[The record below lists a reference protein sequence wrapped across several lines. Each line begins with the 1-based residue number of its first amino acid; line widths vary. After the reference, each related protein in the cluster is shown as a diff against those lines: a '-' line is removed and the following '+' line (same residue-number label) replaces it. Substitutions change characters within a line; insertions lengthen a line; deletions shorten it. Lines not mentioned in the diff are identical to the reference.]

1 MITISAIFVM
11 ITTNIMAAALFRH
24 EKVGGMCFNNCHVCN
39 YVENRNVSAM
49 LLITANRNL
58 DNMNCQVLI
67 Q

>member
-1 MITISAIFVM
+1 MITTSAIFIM
-11 ITTNIMAAALFRH
+11 MTTNIMAAALFGH
-24 EKVGGMCFNNCHVCN
+24 EKVGGMCLNNCHVSN

-58 DNMNCQVLI
+58 DNMNSQVLI